1 MTISSIRSPSV
12 VSSSEAAAI
21 VSGDDSLRKNRAAA
35 RHLLFRQAQVVSP
48 LGGDLRLGG
57 EVVDDQRDGRERRAQ
72 FVCGR
77 GGDAVEL
84 AQVLLAG
91 EGELGGGQRAGELP
105 RLLGDPAAVDGDK
118 GAADGDAYPHSH
130 DV

>member
-12 VSSSEAAAI
+12 VSSSERG
-21 VSGDDSLRKNRAAA
+21 GDRVGRRQLAQDRAAA
-35 RHLLFRQAQVVSP
+35 GDLLLRQTQVVGP

-57 EVVDDQRDGRERRAQ
+57 EVVDDQRDRRERRAQ
-72 FVCGR
+72 FVGGG

-91 EGELGGGQRAGELP
+91 ERELGGGQRAGELA

-118 GAADGDAYPHSH
+118 GAADGDAYPHPH